1 MLERLERSPIVAQ
14 WLMKA
19 GIKKKDLASILT
31 GLDAVDG
38 VERRCRVVGLH
49 SSSPSGAF

>member
-31 GLDAVDG
+31 GLDAVDV
-38 VERRCRVVGLH
+38 VERRCRVGSYSH
-49 SSSPSGAF
+49 SSPPDAP